1 MQMCPNHLAD
11 SVEQTNHSQAN
22 FSGKQRERRAPIA
35 SGGSAGQHPHL
46 SLTCRLHNTA
56 TFRHPSAQRQSTHTH
71 KHTDTERVASA
82 GPDKP
87 SKPSKPRGEEARK
100 RESGCQATNTHLP
113 ASRERKAESAE
124 AAELIAV
131 IAGATAKPNQSNEQQ
146 GHFNKEEENNNNNN
160 STTNQEKISPSS
172 SRPI

>member
-1 MQMCPNHLAD
+1 MEAQPGNIHIYLLPAACTTLQHLD
-11 SVEQTNHSQAN
+11 I
-22 FSGKQRERRAPIA
+22 RAPNGKA
-35 SGGSAGQHPHL
+35 
-46 SLTCRLHNTA
+46 
-56 TFRHPSAQRQSTHTH
+56 HTH

-82 GPDKP
+82 GPD
-87 SKPSKPRGEEARK
+87 KPSKPRGEEARK

-160 STTNQEKISPSS
+160 NNSTTNQEKISPSS